1 MTIGERIKYFRTQ
14 KGITQANLAELSEI
28 HPVSIRKYETNKMQP
43 QPQQLEKIAEAL
55 DVNYGALVGISN
67 MNIRLETEGDFMGL
81 LMLLCSSGVLIV
93 EGRRLDDFTL
103 HDVEFTVQ
111 FNPLLN
117 AFLELQ
123 YYSDE
128 ERDREDDVLYRSANY
143 EPDYDEDDR
152 YYKPLI
158 KLPLEKAFFNIRSY
172 ITCKDFLKWEK
183 MNFLYNNI
191 LKIINE
197 NPSEENLKKLAD
209 VVVIKE
215 QIELELQSST
225 DKLSLLL

>member
-1 MTIGERIKYFRTQ
+1 MTIGEKIKYFRTQ
-14 KGITQANLAELSEI
+14 KGITQAKLAEISEI

-43 QPQQLEKIAEAL
+43 QSPQLEKIAEAL

-81 LMLLCSSGVLIV
+81 LMLLCSSGILEVD
-93 EGRRLDDFTL
+93 GKRLDDHTL
-103 HDVEFTVQ
+103 DDVEFTIK

-128 ERDREDDVLYRSANY
+128 EYDIEDDILYRADDF
-143 EPDYDEDDR
+143 EPDDEDED
-152 YYKPLI
+152 YNPPI
-158 KLPLEKAFFNIRSY
+158 KLPLEDAFFNIRSY
-172 ITCKDFLKWEK
+172 ITCKNFLKWEK

-191 LKIINE
+191 LNIINE